1 MATKKSTQTSKT
13 TGKKSGTKASGTAA
27 AATPASADPPSAAP
41 EVLGPDGEPV
51 LRQPAE
57 IAHADQLEALR
68 QNETDTPP
76 ASWRLSPRSVL
87 TYVVGGKTLPAT
99 LRGEKTEVEITRKFF
114 GDDTVVERAIVT
126 LASERALLLVGEPGT
141 GKSWLS
147 EHLAAAICGNSCL
160 TIQGTAGTTE
170 EHIKYS
176 WNVAR
181 VIAEGYTMTN
191 LVPSPTMNAMRAGA
205 LLRFEEI
212 TRCVPDVQDALV
224 SVLSDKAIAVPELPA
239 SPLSWARPGF
249 NVIATANSRDQGVN
263 ELSAA
268 LKRRFNYVHI
278 PIIADARTEQG
289 VVRQRTAELMERYG
303 LRARISPPV
312 LDLLT
317 TVFRELRQGKSKEGV
332 ALKQPGTTMSTAEA
346 IGCALDAALH
356 ARYFGD
362 GTVRPADVARNLT
375 GSVVKEDLG
384 DLAALRE
391 YAALVGR
398 KRAAKDAAW
407 KELSDALDEA
417 LR

>member
-1 MATKKSTQTSKT
+1 MATKKTTRESTK
-13 TGKKSGTKASGTAA
+13 
-27 AATPASADPPSAAP
+27 TPASKPGAKPSVASTAATAP
-41 EVLGPDGEPV
+41 LGPEGEPV

-57 IAHADQLEALR
+57 LAYADQLEALR
-68 QNETDTPP
+68 QNETDVPP
-76 ASWRLSPRSVL
+76 PSWRLSPRAVL
-87 TYVVGGKTLPAT
+87 AYIVGGQTLSAT
-99 LRGEKTEVEITRKFF
+99 IRGAQVEVEITRKFF

-147 EHLAAAICGNSCL
+147 EHLAAAIGGNSCL

-181 VIAEGYTMTN
+181 VIAEGYTRAN
-191 LVPSPTMNAMRAGA
+191 LVPSPTMNAMRSGG

-224 SVLSDKAIAVPELPA
+224 SVLSDKAIAVPELPET
-239 SPLSWARPGF
+239 PLVWARPGF

-278 PIIADARTEQG
+278 PIIGDQRTEQS
-289 VVRQRTAELMERYG
+289 VVRQRTAELMLRYG
-303 LRARISPPV
+303 LEVRIAPPM

-317 TVFRELRQGKSKEGV
+317 TVFRELRQGKSNDGV
-332 ALKQPGTTMSTAEA
+332 GLKQPGTTMSTAEA

-362 GTVRPADVARNLT
+362 GTVRPADIARNLT

-391 YAALVGR
+391 YATLVGK
-398 KRAAKDAAW
+398 KRGAKDAAW
-407 KELSDALDEA
+407 KELCDALDVA
-417 LR
+417 LRS